1 MYLKHNNFRNIL
13 KLQNNIMKKEQNPET
28 EIIDKKLKVS
38 IELGKKTDK
47 KEVIIQPT
55 VENDDELFSE
65 ETLTQNQN
73 NQKYDSASSSK
84 NTNNHKSA
92 INLKN
97 TKNVSTKSEKV
108 QLKHDQKS
116 LTETPGTSYEVN
128 QREQVQLADTIH
140 QLSTLDINS
149 QQINPGSTE
158 ETIEDVIQSQ
168 DNEVNQNQKN
178 VMFLIKPL
186 PKIVDKLST
195 FLSEDLLK
203 KTCEVF
209 I

>member
-1 MYLKHNNFRNIL
+1 
-13 KLQNNIMKKEQNPET
+13 MKKEQNPET
-28 EIIDKKLKVS
+28 ELIDNKLKVS
-38 IELGKKTDK
+38 IELGNKTDK

-73 NQKYDSASSSK
+73 DQKYDSASRSK
-84 NTNNHKSA
+84 NTNNQKFA
-92 INLKN
+92 
-97 TKNVSTKSEKV
+97 KNVSSKSEKV
-108 QLKHDQKS
+108 LLKHDQKS

-128 QREQVQLADTIH
+128 QGEQQIQLTDSIY
-140 QLSTLDINS
+140 QLSTLNINS

-168 DNEVNQNQKN
+168 NNEVNHNQKN